1 MIYKLYGDTYA
12 VRLERGEEVVAS
24 IAELC
29 EKEGIRAGT
38 VQGLGAADDATVG
51 LYSKM
56 CIRDRVWTVLFYGRN
71 GSVFMGV

>member
-29 EKEGIRAGT
+29 EKEGIPIEGHLDPAP
-38 VQGLGAADDATVG
+38 LHA
-51 LYSKM
+51 
-56 CIRDRVWTVLFYGRN
+56 
-71 GSVFMGV
+71 